1 MSYTSNRENK
11 LTVPPTDQDDGN
23 REIASP
29 LVESSDQNKSY
40 SLSSTLKP
48 PRVDEFIKFNKM
60 LKISAPQ
67 GYYPY
72 FLKLKSGSKDPIEGY
87 SWKNRPFPLR
97 TYERAIK
104 WMQSGFNVGIAGT
117 TEDPLVNMDCDN
129 DVIKVSD
136 CKSSLSVR
144 TRSRQGY
151 HYFYWDTTM
160 PKISNIPTDEC
171 GEIRSNWEYVVA
183 AGSYVAD
190 DYSHLPEEEQ
200 ADAGYYTVD
209 AEIAPTTINFEELPV
224 QFRDQFHKAK
234 ELKANRD
241 KLAEERSATFIP
253 KKNSGYKHSAVY
265 DVTVQDI
272 LLKSGAYTDF
282 RRQPSIFHDSD
293 TQANMSLNAANTSLI
308 HCWRHMHSL
317 NALQSLAVLSG
328 YVDCSCKDSVRG
340 DDGALFN
347 AWRYA
352 KQHGYIS
359 TDDRIPVRAMNYIA
373 SKHCGFKPV
382 DGELLPREVYNQ
394 VL

>member
-1 MSYTSNRENK
+1 MSTENK
-11 LTVPPTDQDDGN
+11 LTVPSTDQDDGN

-29 LVESSDQNKSY
+29 LVESNDQNKSH

-48 PRVDEFIKFNKM
+48 PRVDEFIKFNQL

-67 GYYPY
+67 KYYPY
-72 FLKLKSGSKDPIEGY
+72 FLKLKPGSKDPIEGY
-87 SWKNRPFPLR
+87 SWKNHPLQLR

-104 WMQSGFNVGIAGT
+104 WMKIGFNVGIAGT
-117 TEDPLVNMDCDN
+117 VEDPLVNMDCDN
-129 DVIKVSD
+129 DIIKVSD
-136 CKSSLSVR
+136 CKPSLSVR
-144 TRSRQGY
+144 TRSRQGR
-151 HYFYWDTTM
+151 HYFYWNIET
-160 PKISNIPTDEC
+160 PKIANIATEDC

-183 AGSYVAD
+183 AGSYVAG
-190 DYSHLPEEEQ
+190 DYSHLTESEQ

-209 AEIAPTTINFEELPV
+209 AETAPTTITFNELPE

-241 KLAEERSATFIP
+241 KLSLERSATFIP
-253 KKNSGYKHSAVY
+253 KKNSGYGHSAVY

-272 LLKSGAYTDF
+272 LLKSGTHTDF

-293 TQANMSLNAANTSLI
+293 TQANMSLNTANTNLI

-328 YVDCSCKDSVRG
+328 YIDCSSKDSFRG
-340 DDGALFN
+340 DDGALFH

-352 KQHGYIS
+352 KIHGYIS
-359 TDDRIPVRAMNYIA
+359 AADPIPVRAMKYIA
-373 SKHCGFKPV
+373 VKH
-382 DGELLPREVYNQ
+382 
-394 VL
+394 